1 MRRRDWCGSPG
12 SQTSRLDFHHCW
24 PHVLIRNLLGGQC
37 ARCVRSIL
45 PSPSPTSCGRRHI
58 HLIPNVPNP
67 HNRPQS
73 CHLSRHQSRSAAYRR
88 HRTATRR
95 TRWRDDPRRTVDRFL
110 TNAGA
115 VIQRECWETCDQ
127 STCAP
132 TGIQSRPGADHTA
145 ALSPTLDGGA
155 FRLPP
160 MTSTTPTTSSI
171 PTIEP
176 AFCPP
181 RRRAPVVV
189 LALVALVAAA
199 CTTNAHQSAPATR
212 PTAGPAAGVTSRY
225 GSVVADGALA
235 TTKAA
240 VAATHDFAD
249 MVNTSTAAF
258 VAAVTALQSAVAS
271 SDVAGARAAQLA
283 AQAAYDS
290 FRVLQSG
297 NAVNAS
303 TLDELA
309 SDVPPGQSFGG
320 LHAVER
326 DLWDSGPLAADVDA
340 LAGQAPVAQYLLS
353 RERLGPEAIAV
364 AAVDQLTWA
373 VDVALPHS
381 QEHWSHLGLVDVAA
395 TIDGARRSFS
405 TIEPLGRLVS
415 PGLTATVHG
424 QFDDLSARIA
434 RLGPPTTTADTTV
447 AAGDRLGLSQALDA
461 TASTLARLATR
472 LTPYGTAGGR
482 S

>member
-1 MRRRDWCGSPG
+1 MRRRGWCGSPD
-12 SQTSRLDFHHCW
+12 SQTSHLGFRHCW
-24 PHVLIRNLLGGQC
+24 PRVLIRNLLGGRC
-37 ARCVRSIL
+37 ARCVRSIP

-58 HLIPNVPNP
+58 RLIPNVPNP
-67 HNRPQS
+67 HNRHRNCHLS
-73 CHLSRHQSRSAAYRR
+73 CHLSCWGAYLRHPN
-88 HRTATRR
+88 ATRR
-95 TRWRDDPRRTVDRFL
+95 TRRLGDPTKTVDRFL

-115 VIQRECWETCDQ
+115 AIQRECWETWHQC
-127 STCAP
+127 TCAP
-132 TGIQSRPGADHTA
+132 TGIQGPPGADHTA
-145 ALSPTLDGGA
+145 APSPTLTAGA
-155 FRLPP
+155 YRPSL
-160 MTSTTPTTSSI
+160 MTSTTPTTRSI

-176 AFCPP
+176 TFCS
-181 RRRAPVVV
+181 RRRWAPLVV
-189 LALVALVAAA
+189 LALVTLMTGA
-199 CTTNAHQSAPATR
+199 CTTSAHQSAPATR

-249 MVNTSTAAF
+249 MVNASTAAF
-258 VAAVTALQSAVAS
+258 VAAVTALQFAVAS
-271 SDVAGARAAQLA
+271 SDIAGARAAQLD

-326 DLWDSGPLAADVDA
+326 DLWGSGPLAADVDA

-364 AAVDQLTWA
+364 VAVDQLTWA

-381 QEHWSHLGLVDVAA
+381 QAHWSHLGLVDVAA
-395 TIDGARRSFS
+395 TIDAARRSFS

-424 QFDDLSARIA
+424 QFDDLAARIA

-461 TASTLARLATR
+461 TASTLARLAAR
-472 LTPYGTAGGR
+472 LTPYGTAGAP